1 MRQRLKVSR
10 SRAAP
15 GRMPYPRAP
24 LLPGLLLCALLLLLL
39 TLGFPNLLLADETRR
54 QQLIAQRHAHEM
66 ECSSEIYG
74 CVV

>member
-1 MRQRLKVSR
+1 MTGLFSSLLV
-10 SRAAP
+10 AA
-15 GRMPYPRAP
+15 GGS